1 MSWTLIKIWMCLE
14 EDFPLVVPL
23 DVDTAG
29 QYPELSLWGFKQK
42 PHEPTNMCQTLHAR
56 KRKNNQFMWF

>member
-23 DVDTAG
+23 DVDIAG

-42 PHEPTNMCQTLHAR
+42 PH
-56 KRKNNQFMWF
+56 